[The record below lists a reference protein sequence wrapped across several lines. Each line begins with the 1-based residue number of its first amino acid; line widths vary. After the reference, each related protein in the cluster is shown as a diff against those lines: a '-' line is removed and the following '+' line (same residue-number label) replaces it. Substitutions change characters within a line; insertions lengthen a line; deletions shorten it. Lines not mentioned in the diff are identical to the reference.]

1 MMKVGKPGSSPE
13 SYWQFTFPLMVH
25 ENVFFMDSPINLI
38 TFKCFIKIIANFI
51 SENGILFIGWI
62 RCFSKVI

>member
-1 MMKVGKPGSSPE
+1 MKVGKPGSFPE
-13 SYWQFTFPLMVH
+13 SYWQFTFPLMVY

-51 SENGILFIGWI
+51 SKNGILFIGWI
-62 RCFSKVI
+62 RRFSKVI